1 MTEAQKDYARKY
13 QNKKNKEIRER
24 GKCVYLH
31 RNPKTQEIFYVG
43 IGVETR
49 AKDKKGR
56 SSAWNNYVN
65 KHGYEIDIIMKGL
78 TPKQAQSEE
87 KRLIKL
93 YGRRCKG
100 EGNLVNIDS
109 GGQGVN
115 RSNKVYEKQRCICL
129 STGNV
134 YESFL
139 EFCKEKGASV
149 STVRDYMFAKEARGV
164 KFHGKEWNVR
174 YLSKSNQIKW
184 FSHEKMIPS
193 NHLEIED
200 VYIDDEYNYELDS
213 LEQYRIDSF
222 IKDVE
227 ELSCYNNKLFYLY
240 FDKGMSLRDIH
251 KSTRVGLNSI
261 HNSIKEI
268 KQILKGLD
276 VYKYKVKKTNKS
288 KLNKLSNKTDK
299 NSYLIM
305 SRSTEIK
312 SQLMAERVT
321 LGRNLYLSYLYLKE
335 RGLINQHLIKQRRVV
350 RSNMQRKLSR
360 MYLVVRLLCLS
371 LWLRRLKRVVTII

>member
-1 MTEAQKDYARKY
+1 MTEAQKKAIRKY

-56 SSAWNNYVN
+56 SSAWNKYVN
-65 KHGYEIDIIMKGL
+65 KHGYETDVIMRGL

-109 GGQGVN
+109 GGQGCGKT
-115 RSNKVYEKQRCICL
+115 NKIYEKQRCICL
-129 STGNV
+129 STGKV

-139 EFCKEKGASV
+139 EFCKEKNASV
-149 STVRDYMFAKEARGV
+149 SSVRDYMKYKELRGA

-174 YLSKSNQIKW
+174 YLSKSNKIKW
-184 FSHEKMIPS
+184 FSYEDTTPP

-200 VYIDDEYNYELDS
+200 VYIDYVYDYERDYS
-213 LEQYRIDSF
+213 EQQRIDSLMDRF
-222 IKDVE
+222 
-227 ELSCYNNKLFYLY
+227 NNLNTYERRMAKIY
-240 FDKGMSLRDIH
+240 FVDGLSLRKIQ
-251 KSTRVGLNSI
+251 KGTGIGLNSI
-261 HNSIKEI
+261 HSTIKEVRDI
-268 KQILKGLD
+268 MKKQ
-276 VYKYKVKKTNKS
+276 
-288 KLNKLSNKTDK
+288 
-299 NSYLIM
+299 NS
-305 SRSTEIK
+305 
-312 SQLMAERVT
+312 
-321 LGRNLYLSYLYLKE
+321 
-335 RGLINQHLIKQRRVV
+335 
-350 RSNMQRKLSR
+350 
-360 MYLVVRLLCLS
+360 
-371 LWLRRLKRVVTII
+371 

>member
-31 RNPKTQEIFYVG
+31 RNPKTQEVFYVG
-43 IGVETR
+43 IGNETR
-49 AKDKKGR
+49 AKDKQGR
-56 SSAWNNYVN
+56 SSAWNKYVKKN
-65 KHGYEIDIIMKGL
+65 GYEIDVIMKGL
-78 TPKQAQSEE
+78 SPKEAMSEE

-93 YGRRCKG
+93 YGRKCKG

-174 YLSKSNQIKW
+174 YLSKSSKIKW

-193 NHLEIED
+193 NNLEIED
-200 VYIDDEYNYELDS
+200 VYTNNEYDYERDY
-213 LEQYRIDSF
+213 LEQQRIDSF
-222 IKDVE
+222 IDRF
-227 ELSCYNNKLFYLY
+227 NNLNDYERKMAEIY
-240 FDKGMSLRDIH
+240 FVDGLSLRQIQ
-251 KSTRVGLNSI
+251 KATGIGLNSI
-261 HNSIKEI
+261 HNTIKEVKAVMI
-268 KQILKGLD
+268 KQ
-276 VYKYKVKKTNKS
+276 
-288 KLNKLSNKTDK
+288 
-299 NSYLIM
+299 NS
-305 SRSTEIK
+305 
-312 SQLMAERVT
+312 
-321 LGRNLYLSYLYLKE
+321 
-335 RGLINQHLIKQRRVV
+335 
-350 RSNMQRKLSR
+350 
-360 MYLVVRLLCLS
+360 
-371 LWLRRLKRVVTII
+371 

>member
-1 MTEAQKDYARKY
+1 MTEKEKDYARKY

-56 SSAWNNYVN
+56 SSAWNKYVN
-65 KHGYEIDIIMKGL
+65 KHGYEVDIIMKGL

-109 GGQGVN
+109 GGQGVS
-115 RSNKVYEKQRCICL
+115 RTNKIYEKQRCICL
-129 STGNV
+129 STGKV

-139 EFCKEKGASV
+139 EFCKEKNASV
-149 STVRDYMFAKEARGV
+149 SSVRDYMKYKELRGV

-174 YLSKSNQIKW
+174 YLSKSNKIKW
-184 FSHEKMIPS
+184 FSYEETTPP

-200 VYIDDEYNYELDS
+200 VYIDDVYDYERDYS
-213 LEQYRIDSF
+213 EQQRIDSLMDRF
-222 IKDVE
+222 
-227 ELSCYNNKLFYLY
+227 NNLNTYERRMAKIY
-240 FDKGMSLRDIH
+240 FVDGLSLRQIQ
-251 KSTRVGLNSI
+251 KATEIGLNSI
-261 HNSIKEI
+261 HNTIKEVRAIMI
-268 KQILKGLD
+268 KQN
-276 VYKYKVKKTNKS
+276 T
-288 KLNKLSNKTDK
+288 
-299 NSYLIM
+299 
-305 SRSTEIK
+305 
-312 SQLMAERVT
+312 
-321 LGRNLYLSYLYLKE
+321 
-335 RGLINQHLIKQRRVV
+335 
-350 RSNMQRKLSR
+350 
-360 MYLVVRLLCLS
+360 
-371 LWLRRLKRVVTII
+371 

>member
-1 MTEAQKDYARKY
+1 MTEAQKKAIRKY

-56 SSAWNNYVN
+56 SSAWNKYVN
-65 KHGYEIDIIMKGL
+65 KHGYETDVIMKGL

-115 RSNKVYEKQRCICL
+115 RTNKIYEKQRCICL
-129 STGNV
+129 STGKV

-139 EFCKEKGASV
+139 EFCKEKNASV
-149 STVRDYMFAKEARGV
+149 SSVRDYMKYKELRGA

-174 YLSKSNQIKW
+174 YLSKSNKIKW
-184 FSHEKMIPS
+184 FSYEDTTPP

-200 VYIDDEYNYELDS
+200 VYIDDVYDYERDYS
-213 LEQYRIDSF
+213 EQQRIDSLMDRF
-222 IKDVE
+222 
-227 ELSCYNNKLFYLY
+227 NNLNTYERRMAKIY
-240 FDKGMSLRDIH
+240 FVDGLSLRKIQ
-251 KSTRVGLNSI
+251 KGTGIGLNSI
-261 HNSIKEI
+261 HSTIKEVRDI
-268 KQILKGLD
+268 MKKQ
-276 VYKYKVKKTNKS
+276 
-288 KLNKLSNKTDK
+288 
-299 NSYLIM
+299 NS
-305 SRSTEIK
+305 
-312 SQLMAERVT
+312 
-321 LGRNLYLSYLYLKE
+321 
-335 RGLINQHLIKQRRVV
+335 
-350 RSNMQRKLSR
+350 
-360 MYLVVRLLCLS
+360 
-371 LWLRRLKRVVTII
+371 

>member
-1 MTEAQKDYARKY
+1 MTEAQKKAIRKY

-56 SSAWNNYVN
+56 SSAWNKYVN

-115 RSNKVYEKQRCICL
+115 RTNKIYEKQRCICL
-129 STGNV
+129 STGKV

-139 EFCKEKGASV
+139 EFCKEKNASV
-149 STVRDYMFAKEARGV
+149 SSVRDYMKYKELRGV

-174 YLSKSNQIKW
+174 YLSKSNKIKW
-184 FSHEKMIPS
+184 LSHEKITPS
-193 NHLEIED
+193 NHLEIQD
-200 VYIDDEYNYELDS
+200 VYIDDVYNFDKDYEEQ
-213 LEQYRIDSF
+213 LEIDSF
-222 IKDVE
+222 MDKVDKLSEYHKLMADAYFIKE
-227 ELSCYNNKLFYLY
+227 
-240 FDKGMSLRDIH
+240 MSLRDVQK
-251 KSTRVGLNSI
+251 KSGIGLNSI
-261 HNSIKEI
+261 HNTIKDI
-268 KQILKGLD
+268 RDILKGRE
-276 VYKYKVKKTNKS
+276 VGGYKIKRSNIE
-288 KLNKLSNKTDK
+288 KLNKIYKTK
-299 NSYLIM
+299 N
-305 SRSTEIK
+305 
-312 SQLMAERVT
+312 
-321 LGRNLYLSYLYLKE
+321 
-335 RGLINQHLIKQRRVV
+335 
-350 RSNMQRKLSR
+350 
-360 MYLVVRLLCLS
+360 
-371 LWLRRLKRVVTII
+371 

>member
-1 MTEAQKDYARKY
+1 MTEAQKKAIRKY

-56 SSAWNNYVN
+56 SSAWNKYVN
-65 KHGYEIDIIMKGL
+65 KHGYETDIIMRGL

-115 RSNKVYEKQRCICL
+115 RTNKIYEKQRCICL
-129 STGNV
+129 STGKV

-139 EFCKEKGASV
+139 EFCKEKNASV
-149 STVRDYMFAKEARGV
+149 SSVRDYMKYKELRGA

-174 YLSKSNQIKW
+174 YLSKSNKIKW
-184 FSHEKMIPS
+184 FSYEDTTPS

-200 VYIDDEYNYELDS
+200 VYIDDVYDYERDYS
-213 LEQYRIDSF
+213 EQQRIDLLMDRF
-222 IKDVE
+222 
-227 ELSCYNNKLFYLY
+227 NNLNTYERVMAEIY
-240 FDKGMSLRDIH
+240 FVDGLSLRKIQ
-251 KSTRVGLNSI
+251 KGTGIGLNSI
-261 HNSIKEI
+261 HSTIKEVRDI
-268 KQILKGLD
+268 MKKQ
-276 VYKYKVKKTNKS
+276 
-288 KLNKLSNKTDK
+288 
-299 NSYLIM
+299 NS
-305 SRSTEIK
+305 
-312 SQLMAERVT
+312 
-321 LGRNLYLSYLYLKE
+321 
-335 RGLINQHLIKQRRVV
+335 
-350 RSNMQRKLSR
+350 
-360 MYLVVRLLCLS
+360 
-371 LWLRRLKRVVTII
+371 

>member
-1 MTEAQKDYARKY
+1 MTQAQKRANRRY
-13 QNKKNKEIRER
+13 QNKKNKEIRDR

-43 IGVETR
+43 IGIETR

-65 KHGYEIDIIMKGL
+65 NNGYEVDIIMKGL
-78 TPKQAQSEE
+78 TPKKAMSEE

-93 YGRRCKG
+93 YGRKCKG
-100 EGNLVNIDS
+100 KGNLVNIDS

-129 STGNV
+129 STGKV

-139 EFCKEKGASV
+139 EFCKEKGASF

-184 FSHEKMIPS
+184 FSYEKMIPS

-200 VYIDDEYNYELDS
+200 VHISDDYDYDLDS
-213 LEQYRIDSF
+213 IEQYRIDSF
-222 IKDVE
+222 IDRF
-227 ELSCYNNKLFYLY
+227 NNLNDYERRMAEIY
-240 FDKGMSLRDIH
+240 FVNGFSLRQIQKATGIGLSSIH
-251 KSTRVGLNSI
+251 KT
-261 HNSIKEI
+261 IKEVRAIMI
-268 KQILKGLD
+268 KQN
-276 VYKYKVKKTNKS
+276 T
-288 KLNKLSNKTDK
+288 
-299 NSYLIM
+299 
-305 SRSTEIK
+305 
-312 SQLMAERVT
+312 
-321 LGRNLYLSYLYLKE
+321 
-335 RGLINQHLIKQRRVV
+335 
-350 RSNMQRKLSR
+350 
-360 MYLVVRLLCLS
+360 
-371 LWLRRLKRVVTII
+371 

>member
-1 MTEAQKDYARKY
+1 MTEAQKKAIRKY

-56 SSAWNNYVN
+56 SSAWNKYVN
-65 KHGYEIDIIMKGL
+65 KHGYETDIIMKGL

-115 RSNKVYEKQRCICL
+115 RTNKIYEKQRCICL
-129 STGNV
+129 STGKV

-139 EFCKEKGASV
+139 EFCKEKNASV
-149 STVRDYMFAKEARGV
+149 SSVRDYMKYKELRGA

-174 YLSKSNQIKW
+174 YLSKSNKIKW
-184 FSHEKMIPS
+184 FSYEDTTPP

-200 VYIDDEYNYELDS
+200 VYIDDVYDYERDYS
-213 LEQYRIDSF
+213 EQQRIDSLMDRF
-222 IKDVE
+222 
-227 ELSCYNNKLFYLY
+227 NNLNTYERRMAKIY
-240 FDKGMSLRDIH
+240 FVDGLSLRKIQ
-251 KSTRVGLNSI
+251 KGTGIGLNSI
-261 HNSIKEI
+261 HSTIKEVRDI
-268 KQILKGLD
+268 MKKQ
-276 VYKYKVKKTNKS
+276 
-288 KLNKLSNKTDK
+288 
-299 NSYLIM
+299 NS
-305 SRSTEIK
+305 
-312 SQLMAERVT
+312 
-321 LGRNLYLSYLYLKE
+321 
-335 RGLINQHLIKQRRVV
+335 
-350 RSNMQRKLSR
+350 
-360 MYLVVRLLCLS
+360 
-371 LWLRRLKRVVTII
+371 

>member
-1 MTEAQKDYARKY
+1 MTEAQKKAIRKY

-56 SSAWNNYVN
+56 SSAWNKYVN

-115 RSNKVYEKQRCICL
+115 RTNKIYEKQRCICL
-129 STGNV
+129 STGKV

-139 EFCKEKGASV
+139 EFCKEKNASV
-149 STVRDYMFAKEARGV
+149 SSVRDYMKYKELRGA

-174 YLSKSNQIKW
+174 YLSKSNKIKW
-184 FSHEKMIPS
+184 FSYEDTTPP

-200 VYIDDEYNYELDS
+200 VYIGDVYDYERDYS
-213 LEQYRIDSF
+213 EQQRIDSLMDRF
-222 IKDVE
+222 
-227 ELSCYNNKLFYLY
+227 NNLNTYERRMAKIY
-240 FDKGMSLRDIH
+240 FVDGLSLRKIQ
-251 KSTRVGLNSI
+251 KGTGIGLNSI
-261 HNSIKEI
+261 HSTIKEVRDI
-268 KQILKGLD
+268 MKKQ
-276 VYKYKVKKTNKS
+276 
-288 KLNKLSNKTDK
+288 
-299 NSYLIM
+299 NS
-305 SRSTEIK
+305 
-312 SQLMAERVT
+312 
-321 LGRNLYLSYLYLKE
+321 
-335 RGLINQHLIKQRRVV
+335 
-350 RSNMQRKLSR
+350 
-360 MYLVVRLLCLS
+360 
-371 LWLRRLKRVVTII
+371 